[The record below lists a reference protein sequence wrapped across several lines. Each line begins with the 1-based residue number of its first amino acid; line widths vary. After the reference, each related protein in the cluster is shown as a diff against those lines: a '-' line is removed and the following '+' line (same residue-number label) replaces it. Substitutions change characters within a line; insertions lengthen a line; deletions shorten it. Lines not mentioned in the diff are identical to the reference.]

1 MFLFPPTTRRIKAIT
16 GITNAGPDFF
26 PPVNFDLCCHFFSP
40 ALRFHHVGCAVWD
53 TSCSLHKGSF
63 NAACPCGAGHGLPL
77 RRWAWHVDMETQQ
90 LRSIRW
96 AKISKRSSQG
106 AQPAFSQKMHSPRPV
121 SQKTVG
127 QFSWRRSS
135 RRQFGAQKRYHS
147 PMQRWVDK
155 NVSMDHF
162 LKPKTIAREF
172 GKEKPCRT
180 RRPNALLIRNQ
191 SYSDIGRT
199 KQMHSQL
206 LGTCSEI

>member
-26 PPVNFDLCCHFFSP
+26 SAGKFWFVLSFFFAST
-40 ALRFHHVGCAVWD
+40 AVWD

-106 AQPAFSQKMHSPRPV
+106 AQPAFKVRKCTLLGQFRK
-121 SQKTVG
+121 KTVG

-147 PMQRWVDK
+147 PMQRWVGK